1 METPYE
7 IPNLENQKNDM
18 GTCTKPFFYHITTGK
33 FIKKSAIFHA
43 QILRKY
49 HEYRISTVNSETL
62 NLACVVKSC
71 PARAL
76 LRVPKS
82 TGLINVKG
90 TKTKSNGTKQKTYK
104 FNYADPKGR
113 DLSNFIVLFE
123 PKLRLTV
130 LEIKV
135 QKTLSS

>member
-62 NLACVVKSC
+62 NLACVDRSC

-76 LRVPKS
+76 LRVAQKISLLNVVRGYESSKPFYCS
-82 TGLINVKG
+82 TR
-90 TKTKSNGTKQKTYK
+90 T
-104 FNYADPKGR
+104 
-113 DLSNFIVLFE
+113 
-123 PKLRLTV
+123 
-130 LEIKV
+130 
-135 QKTLSS
+135 